1 MCLYLRKK
9 PFCCVFHL
17 LPGQKLSD
25 LRVYAHTQPDFLLL
39 NPKAVVM
46 DLAWAYYTW
55 ISECFPRA
63 IRIADRFHVHGHV
76 IDSVQ

>member
-1 MCLYLRKK
+1 M
-9 PFCCVFHL
+9 
-17 LPGQKLSD
+17 
-25 LRVYAHTQPDFLLL
+25 
-39 NPKAVVM
+39 
-46 DLAWAYYTW
+46 AYYTW